1 VNTTPESLDLYRLF
15 EQLEQARGSHAT
27 MEVSSHALALGRVYG
42 VNFHTAVFTNLT
54 RDHLDFHHTME
65 EYFAAK
71 SLLFQP
77 EAAAPPRWAVINH
90 DDSYGREIPTSAET
104 HVVRYGFDEGAT
116 LRASGTEM
124 DFEGLRFTIDYEGR
138 RIPISSPLV

>member
-15 EQLEQARGSHAT
+15 EQLEQAHGSHAT

-42 VNFHTAVFTNLT
+42 LDFHTAIFTNLT

-71 SLLFQP
+71 RILFESGP
-77 EAAAPPRWAVINH
+77 KFAVINQ
-90 DDSYGREIPTSAET
+90 DDPYGPQIAVPAGTEVLT
-104 HVVRYGFDEGAT
+104 YGFEKDAAV
-116 LRASGTEM
+116 RASK
-124 DFEGLRFTIDYEGR
+124 
-138 RIPISSPLV
+138 